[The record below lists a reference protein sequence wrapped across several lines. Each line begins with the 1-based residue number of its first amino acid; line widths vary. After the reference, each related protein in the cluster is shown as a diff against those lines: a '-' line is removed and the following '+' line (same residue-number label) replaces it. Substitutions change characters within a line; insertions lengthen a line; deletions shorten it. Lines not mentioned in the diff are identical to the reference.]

1 MHITTLGFLIFVL
14 ASLWIYYLLPQRIR
28 HLGLLAASALF
39 IFCASP
45 FGYAFILLS
54 CVSIYLTGK
63 RLEALKDKKQPEKK
77 RQALFAAL
85 FINLGAL
92 VLLKFVPE
100 GLSIADQAFGTSLSI
115 IRAPIA
121 RYLLPI
127 GLSYYT
133 LQAISYVMDIYW
145 ERLPA
150 EKSFLKLLLYVS
162 YFPQLVQGPISR
174 YGQLS
179 DELFTPKALDL
190 KNIKYGAQLTLWGYF
205 KKLAIADNVAPYVST
220 IFYGDIEARGPIVF
234 VGLVCYGIQLYC
246 DFSGGIDI
254 IRGVSQCFGVTLT
267 QNFRQP
273 FFSSSLA
280 EFWRRWHISLGAWM
294 KDYVFFPFSLSR
306 TASKMQKALKTKVSR
321 KAASRIVIGAGNLLV
336 FALVGVWHGTGSK
349 YLGWGLYNGVILVAS
364 SLLVDVYARTVKA
377 LRIDRNSVSWKVF
390 CLVRTFLIV
399 TIGWVFDCADTAW
412 EAILMFFH
420 LFMPYS
426 GDMSVFIPP
435 MRTLAAFVFCLIL
448 FAVSVL
454 HEKKI
459 SIRET
464 LDRRPLALQVIV
476 WTALIQLT
484 ACFGRFIATGGF
496 MYANF

>member
-1 MHITTLGFLIFVL
+1 MHITTLGFLAFVL
-14 ASLWIYYLLPQRIR
+14 ACLLVYYLLPKRIR

-45 FGYAFILLS
+45 FGYVFILLS
-54 CVSIYLTGK
+54 SVSIYLTGK

-77 RQALFAAL
+77 RQALFAVL
-85 FINLGAL
+85 TINLGVL

-100 GLSIADQAFGTSLSI
+100 ALSIADQALGMALSGV
-115 IRAPIA
+115 RAPIA

-133 LQAISYVMDIYW
+133 LQAISYVMDVYW
-145 ERLPA
+145 ERIPA
-150 EKSFLKLLLYVS
+150 ESSFLKLLLYVS

-179 DELFTPKALDL
+179 DELFSPKRFDA
-190 KNIKYGAQLTLWGYF
+190 KNIKHGAQLMLWGYF

-220 IFYGDIEARGPIVF
+220 IFYGEIEARGPIIF
-234 VGLVCYGIQLYC
+234 AGLVCYGIQLYC

-294 KDYVFFPFSLSR
+294 KDYIFFPFSLSH
-306 TASKMQKALKTKVSR
+306 TASKMQKVLKTKVSR
-321 KAASRIVIGAGNLLV
+321 KTASRIVIGTGNLLV

-349 YLGWGLYNGVILVAS
+349 YLGWGLYNGVILVVS
-364 SLLVDVYARTVKA
+364 SLLVDVYARAIKA
-377 LRIDRNSVSWKVF
+377 FKINRKSASWKAF
-390 CLVRTFLIV
+390 CLARTFLIV

-420 LFMPYS
+420 IFMPYS
-426 GDMSVFIPP
+426 GDVSAFIPP

-448 FAVSVL
+448 LAVSIL

-459 SIRET
+459 SVREM
-464 LDRRPLALQVIV
+464 LDCRPFALQVIV